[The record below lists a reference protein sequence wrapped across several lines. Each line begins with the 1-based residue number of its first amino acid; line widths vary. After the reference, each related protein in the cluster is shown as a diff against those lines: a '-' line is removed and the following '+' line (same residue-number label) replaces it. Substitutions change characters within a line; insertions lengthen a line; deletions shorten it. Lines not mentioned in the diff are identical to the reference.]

1 MSDPGRKT
9 RRGGGSSSRG
19 RSLVRGQGAQAHG
32 RDTWRQDWCAGG
44 LGGWRVRHAGGRR
57 ARGVRDAGRKEGVSY
72 NINFHDVFSR
82 YTIVLWFLW
91 IMTFPIILLERMY
104 GAIPIFIHKK
114 MEFLSM
120 IRCLQWIVSAS
131 RRARGSHPDS
141 FIVIPILVA

>member
-1 MSDPGRKT
+1 MNRYAYNVSTFHP
-9 RRGGGSSSRG
+9 
-19 RSLVRGQGAQAHG
+19 LVL
-32 RDTWRQDWCAGG
+32 WG
-44 LGGWRVRHAGGRR
+44 LNSALAYCRL
-57 ARGVRDAGRKEGVSY
+57 KEGLFSY

-91 IMTFPIILLERMY
+91 IMMFPIILLECMY

-114 MEFLSM
+114 LEFLSM

-131 RRARGSHPDS
+131 CSARGSHPDS